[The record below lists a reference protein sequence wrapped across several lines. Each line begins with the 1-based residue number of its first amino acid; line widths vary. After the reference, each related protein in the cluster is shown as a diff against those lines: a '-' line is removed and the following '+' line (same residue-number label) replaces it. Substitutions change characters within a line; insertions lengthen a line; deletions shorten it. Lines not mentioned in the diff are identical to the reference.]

1 MHIQVSRSPG
11 VEVGYI
17 ELSGR
22 QVSHSDELNPDVV
35 IDFDELD
42 CVVGVELLSLRRLPT
57 ADEISARFHVKTE
70 DREILDMALKHL
82 MRMSVTSGSLTGESR
97 VRAQAVTGRE
107 LEAC

>member
-1 MHIQVSRSPG
+1 MHIQVTRSQG

-17 ELSGR
+17 ELSGH
-22 QVSHSDELNPDVV
+22 QVSHSGELNPHVV
-35 IDFDELD
+35 IDFDNSN
-42 CVVGVELLSLRRLPT
+42 CVLGVELLSLRRLPT
-57 ADEISARFHVKTE
+57 VDEIAAQFHVKTE
-70 DREILDMALKHL
+70 DRQILDVTLKHL

>member
-1 MHIQVSRSPG
+1 MQIQVTRSPG

-35 IDFDELD
+35 IDFDGLD
-42 CVVGVELLSLRRLPT
+42 RVLGVELLSLRRLPA
-57 ADEISARFHVKTE
+57 ADEIAARFHVKTE
-70 DREILDMALKHL
+70 DRQILDVALKHL

-97 VRAQAVTGRE
+97 IRAQAVTGWE
-107 LEAC
+107 LEAY